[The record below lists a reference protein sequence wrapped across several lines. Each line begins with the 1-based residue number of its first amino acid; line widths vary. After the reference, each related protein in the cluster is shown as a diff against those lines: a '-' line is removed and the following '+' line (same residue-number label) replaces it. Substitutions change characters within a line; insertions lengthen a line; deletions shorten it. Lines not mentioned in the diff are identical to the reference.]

1 MRFVK
6 QARLPSPAEGVEL
19 RTEAQITDRG
29 VGVSGE
35 QRRYPRFSVEM
46 DVTLASDHNFYSGL
60 AENLSAGG
68 VFVATHLVKSIG
80 ETIEFCVRIP
90 ESDEVIKGVGEVRW
104 IREYNEASDV
114 RPGMG
119 IRFVDIEAGS
129 EAAIR
134 QFLSRRDP
142 LLFDDE

>member
-1 MRFVK
+1 MPFVK
-6 QARLPSPAEGVEL
+6 QAQLPSAADEIQV

-29 VGVSGE
+29 ASARSD
-35 QRRYPRFSVEM
+35 QRKHARFSVEM
-46 DVTLASDHNFYSGL
+46 DVTLGSDHNFYSGL

-80 ETIEFCVRIP
+80 ETIELCVRIP
-90 ESDEVIKGVGEVRW
+90 ESDQVIKGVGEVRW

-114 RPGMG
+114 SPGMG
-119 IRFVDIEAGS
+119 IRFVEIEPGS
-129 EAAIR
+129 EVAIQ
-134 QFLSRRDP
+134 QFLSKRDP